1 MSREWKKLKIGDIC
15 DVTSSKRIYA
25 KEYKETGMPFYRSKE
40 IIEKFNGNSI
50 STKLFIT
57 EEKFD
62 EIKNKFGVPIKGDI
76 LLSSV
81 GTLGVP
87 YFVQNEKFYF
97 KDGNLTWFKNFK
109 NSYSEFI
116 FLWLQSPHT
125 KNQIN
130 SKSIGSTQ
138 KALTIDVLK
147 NFEINLP
154 PLPVQKKIAAIL
166 SSLDDK
172 IDNNRNFMKSNYK
185 EMKNIVSDQMKDLPQ
200 PPLQKE
206 VDKNSEIIDL
216 IPLTIIKIRNDNL
229 ILNIKNRKSHRQYK
243 DEPLTLEEL
252 SFLLWA
258 SQGVKN
264 VYERDNKSYA
274 TLRTV
279 PSGGARHPFETYLL
293 INNVTGLK
301 RGIYRYL
308 AIEHK
313 LLFIRELENQ
323 SERIINATLGQK
335 FTGKAAAVFI
345 WSCVA
350 YRGEWR
356 YNIAAHKA
364 MLLDAGHICQNL
376 YLACEGIKAGTCAIA
391 AYDQEK
397 VDKIIDVDGENEFS
411 VYLSPVGKY

>member
-1 MSREWKKLKIGDIC
+1 M
-15 DVTSSKRIYA
+15 
-25 KEYKETGMPFYRSKE
+25 
-40 IIEKFNGNSI
+40 N
-50 STKLFIT
+50 
-57 EEKFD
+57 
-62 EIKNKFGVPIKGDI
+62 
-76 LLSSV
+76 
-81 GTLGVP
+81 
-87 YFVQNEKFYF
+87 
-97 KDGNLTWFKNFK
+97 
-109 NSYSEFI
+109 
-116 FLWLQSPHT
+116 
-125 KNQIN
+125 
-130 SKSIGSTQ
+130 
-138 KALTIDVLK
+138 
-147 NFEINLP
+147 
-154 PLPVQKKIAAIL
+154 
-166 SSLDDK
+166 K

-185 EMKNIVSDQMKDLPQ
+185 EMENIVSDQMKDLPQ
-200 PPLQKE
+200 PPLEKE
-206 VDKNSEIIDL
+206 FNKKNEIIDL
-216 IPLTIIKIRNDNL
+216 IPIEEIKIGNDNL
-229 ILNIKNRKSHRQYK
+229 LQNIGNRKSHRQYK
-243 DEPLTLEEL
+243 DIPLTLEEL

-279 PSGGARHPFETYLL
+279 PSAGARHPFETYIL

-301 RGIYRYL
+301 EGLYRYL

-313 LLFIRELENQ
+313 LMFISALENQ
-323 SERIINATLGQK
+323 SEKIVDATLGQK

-376 YLACEGIKAGTCAIA
+376 YLACEGINAGTCAIA

>member
-1 MSREWKKLKIGDIC
+1 M
-15 DVTSSKRIYA
+15 
-25 KEYKETGMPFYRSKE
+25 
-40 IIEKFNGNSI
+40 N
-50 STKLFIT
+50 
-57 EEKFD
+57 
-62 EIKNKFGVPIKGDI
+62 
-76 LLSSV
+76 
-81 GTLGVP
+81 
-87 YFVQNEKFYF
+87 
-97 KDGNLTWFKNFK
+97 
-109 NSYSEFI
+109 
-116 FLWLQSPHT
+116 
-125 KNQIN
+125 
-130 SKSIGSTQ
+130 
-138 KALTIDVLK
+138 
-147 NFEINLP
+147 
-154 PLPVQKKIAAIL
+154 
-166 SSLDDK
+166 K
-172 IDNNRNFMKSNYK
+172 IDNNRNFMKSNYE
-185 EMKNIVSDQMKDLPQ
+185 EMKNIESDQMKDLPQ

-206 VDKNSEIIDL
+206 FDKDSEIIDL
-216 IPLTIIKIRNDNL
+216 IPIAKIKIKNENL
-229 ILNIKNRKSHRQYK
+229 IQNIENRKSHRQYN

-258 SQGVKN
+258 SQGVKS
-264 VYERDNKSYA
+264 VYERNNKSYA

-293 INNVTGLK
+293 INNVTELK
-301 RGIYRYL
+301 RGLYRYL

-313 LLFIRELENQ
+313 LMFIGELENQ
-323 SERIINATLGQK
+323 SEKIIDATLGQK

-345 WSCVA
+345 WSCIA

>member
-1 MSREWKKLKIGDIC
+1 M
-15 DVTSSKRIYA
+15 
-25 KEYKETGMPFYRSKE
+25 
-40 IIEKFNGNSI
+40 N
-50 STKLFIT
+50 
-57 EEKFD
+57 
-62 EIKNKFGVPIKGDI
+62 
-76 LLSSV
+76 
-81 GTLGVP
+81 
-87 YFVQNEKFYF
+87 
-97 KDGNLTWFKNFK
+97 
-109 NSYSEFI
+109 
-116 FLWLQSPHT
+116 
-125 KNQIN
+125 
-130 SKSIGSTQ
+130 
-138 KALTIDVLK
+138 
-147 NFEINLP
+147 
-154 PLPVQKKIAAIL
+154 
-166 SSLDDK
+166 K
-172 IDNNRNFMKSNYK
+172 IDNNRNFMKSNYE

-206 VDKNSEIIDL
+206 FDKDSEIIDL
-216 IPLTIIKIRNDNL
+216 IPIAKIKIRNDNL
-229 ILNIKNRKSHRQYK
+229 IQNIGNRKSHRQYK

-258 SQGVKN
+258 SQGVKS
-264 VYERDNKSYA
+264 VYERNNKSYA

-301 RGIYRYL
+301 RGLYRYL

-313 LLFIRELENQ
+313 LMFIGELENQ

-345 WSCVA
+345 WSCIA

-376 YLACEGIKAGTCAIA
+376 YLACEGINAGTCAIA
-391 AYDQEK
+391 AYDQKK
-397 VDKIIDVDGENEFS
+397 VDKIIEVDGENVFS

>member
-1 MSREWKKLKIGDIC
+1 M
-15 DVTSSKRIYA
+15 
-25 KEYKETGMPFYRSKE
+25 
-40 IIEKFNGNSI
+40 N
-50 STKLFIT
+50 
-57 EEKFD
+57 
-62 EIKNKFGVPIKGDI
+62 
-76 LLSSV
+76 
-81 GTLGVP
+81 
-87 YFVQNEKFYF
+87 
-97 KDGNLTWFKNFK
+97 
-109 NSYSEFI
+109 
-116 FLWLQSPHT
+116 
-125 KNQIN
+125 
-130 SKSIGSTQ
+130 
-138 KALTIDVLK
+138 
-147 NFEINLP
+147 
-154 PLPVQKKIAAIL
+154 
-166 SSLDDK
+166 K
-172 IDNNRNFMKSNYK
+172 IDNNRNFMKSNYE

-206 VDKNSEIIDL
+206 YDKDSEIIDL
-216 IPLTIIKIRNDNL
+216 IPIAKIKIRNDNL
-229 ILNIKNRKSHRQYK
+229 TQNIENRKSHRQYK

-258 SQGVKN
+258 SQGVKS
-264 VYERDNKSYA
+264 VYERNNKSYA

-301 RGIYRYL
+301 RGLYRYL

-313 LLFIRELENQ
+313 LMFIGEIENQ
-323 SERIINATLGQK
+323 SERIIDATLGQK
-335 FTGKAAAVFI
+335 FTGKAATVFI
-345 WSCVA
+345 WSCIA

-397 VDKIIDVDGENEFS
+397 VDKIIDVDGKNEFS

>member
-1 MSREWKKLKIGDIC
+1 M
-15 DVTSSKRIYA
+15 
-25 KEYKETGMPFYRSKE
+25 
-40 IIEKFNGNSI
+40 N
-50 STKLFIT
+50 
-57 EEKFD
+57 
-62 EIKNKFGVPIKGDI
+62 
-76 LLSSV
+76 
-81 GTLGVP
+81 
-87 YFVQNEKFYF
+87 
-97 KDGNLTWFKNFK
+97 
-109 NSYSEFI
+109 
-116 FLWLQSPHT
+116 
-125 KNQIN
+125 
-130 SKSIGSTQ
+130 
-138 KALTIDVLK
+138 
-147 NFEINLP
+147 
-154 PLPVQKKIAAIL
+154 
-166 SSLDDK
+166 K
-172 IDNNRNFMKSNYK
+172 IDNNRNFMKSNYE

-206 VDKNSEIIDL
+206 FDKDSEIIDL
-216 IPLTIIKIRNDNL
+216 IPIAKIKIKNENL
-229 ILNIKNRKSHRQYK
+229 IQNIENRKSHRQYK

-258 SQGVKN
+258 SQGVKS
-264 VYERDNKSYA
+264 VYERNNKSYA

-293 INNVTGLK
+293 INNVTELK
-301 RGIYRYL
+301 RGLYRYL

-313 LLFIRELENQ
+313 LMFIGELENQ
-323 SERIINATLGQK
+323 SEKIIDATLGQK

-345 WSCVA
+345 WSCIA